1 MTSQSIEATLQ
12 SIEATSQS
20 IEATWQSIALT
31 LQSIEAALQSIDDSY
46 SLIETACSFC
56 EEKWTF
62 SDQAFPFSEENLSSI
77 ENEWKFPKQNTHSIE
92 DADKLVETRCP
103 VVDEEWS
110 PVDANGSSAST
121 KWNPISIDCS
131 LAPIHCL
138 FASIVCQVSSIAS
151 SFVGR
156 RFRLHTQSTPES
168 SVRDSSRT
176 VCGRLGPP
184 SPARAS
190 STWGSRETCLRKA
203 TVRCVPKPTGCG
215 AAASKSP
222 KRVAD
227 GNAGVAR
234 GRRSQVATYRREMIG
249 SHWKGVLFERLQAAT
264 RARAKAQRERA
275 AWRRRKERIARG
287 KYDAELRLAL
297 GGPRR
302 RTGARVRSFLAVSR
316 TAEFTPR

>member
-1 MTSQSIEATLQ
+1 MQSIEATLQ
-12 SIEATSQS
+12 SIEAAS
-20 IEATWQSIALT
+20 QSIALT
-31 LQSIEAALQSIDDSY
+31 LQSIEATLQSIEAASQSIEAASQSIDDSY

-56 EEKWTF
+56 EEKWSF

-77 ENEWKFPKQNTHSIE
+77 ENEWKVSKQNTHSIE

-156 RFRLHTQSTPES
+156 RFRLNDLNDHGVPSTDPDDTQIGVKNPADLSTVRNRPHGKLENKHVLIS
-168 SVRDSSRT
+168 GKLTKLPVPGFPACPDRRPLGWISVRVTLDRSASCNH
-176 VCGRLGPP
+176 VIESGRWMPWRLC
-184 SPARAS
+184 S
-190 STWGSRETCLRKA
+190 
-203 TVRCVPKPTGCG
+203 
-215 AAASKSP
+215 ASKSP

-227 GNAGVAR
+227 GKAGVAR

-249 SHWKGVLFERLQAAT
+249 SHWKGALFERCGPT
-264 RARAKAQRERA
+264 
-275 AWRRRKERIARG
+275 
-287 KYDAELRLAL
+287 LRL
-297 GGPRR
+297 G
-302 RTGARVRSFLAVSR
+302 
-316 TAEFTPR
+316 